1 MWVKRLGPL
10 ATGKDAVGAVGSAGA
25 DSDGDGAGAG
35 AGGVG
40 SSGGVPMAVLS
51 SSLSR

>member
-1 MWVKRLGPL
+1 MWVKRFGPL
-10 ATGKDAVGAVGSAGA
+10 ATGEDAVGAVGSAGA
-25 DSDGDGAGAG
+25 DSDGAGAG